1 MNNKSNSLTLGLRI
15 IFYSV
20 VVILSAIGWF
30 GGKAGL
36 TLNVSYALLAI
47 SILIVLVFSIMSFA
61 DEPKKSLRSILGFAA
76 VVIIFLIAYSSA
88 SGENLS
94 KMDVSET
101 YVKMV
106 GGSLSLLYIIGG
118 VAVISIVAS
127 EIYSFF
133 K

>member
-1 MNNKSNSLTLGLRI
+1 MHLESNYQARQSLNHEYAKIKGAASI
-15 IFYSV
+15 NDVAIGFGKGWV
-20 VVILSAIGWF
+20 VFAILS
-30 GGKAGL
+30 
-36 TLNVSYALLAI
+36 TLASA
-47 SILIVLVFSIMSFA
+47 FSFYQ
-61 DEPKKSLRSILGFAA
+61 DFYKSLGVINTII